1 MPDRDFGSLFQSVE
15 EITTLETTI
24 EQLKLTH
31 WEKQR
36 PLQVAQTR
44 LANRH
49 QRPNIEKCRD
59 EPTHRWA
66 NERRAPCVLCTY
78 RGSQKD
84 RESEKWPV
92 FESTSFKTKEFCK
105 I

>member
-1 MPDRDFGSLFQSVE
+1 MNKDFGFLFQSVE

-59 EPTHRWA
+59 EPTHR
-66 NERRAPCVLCTY
+66 
-78 RGSQKD
+78 
-84 RESEKWPV
+84 
-92 FESTSFKTKEFCK
+92 
-105 I
+105 